1 MRWQGPH
8 GSAPRPRRHPGIC
21 SGLPQE
27 IARQAGCVYL
37 TMVGQPTRWE
47 DLHAIRLVII
57 VSAVLSVALVGS
69 AVLVAPSANALSE
82 HQARKDARQFVGY
95 WMGIDPLDGG
105 DSRRGITRND
115 DGTFSMIGRDTVFSL
130 CDDTDR
136 AVITLSDGIVV
147 DSALVGDLVI
157 TCLNDGSIVTLN
169 ARYDVLDRNIVS
181 ETVTRQEGEFVD
193 EIIFHRV
200 SDR

>member
-1 MRWQGPH
+1 MR
-8 GSAPRPRRHPGIC
+8 
-21 SGLPQE
+21 
-27 IARQAGCVYL
+27 Y
-37 TMVGQPTRWE
+37 
-47 DLHAIRLVII
+47 RLVII

-69 AVLVAPSANALSE
+69 AVLVAQSANALSE
-82 HQARKDARQFVGY
+82 HRARDAWHARQFVGY

-136 AVITLSDGIVV
+136 AVITLNDGIVV
-147 DSALVGDLVI
+147 GAALVGDLVI
-157 TCLNDGSIVTLN
+157 TCLNDGSTVTLN
-169 ARYDVLDRNIVS
+169 ARYDVIGRNIVS
-181 ETVTRQEGEFVD
+181 ETVTSQDGEFVD

>member
-1 MRWQGPH
+1 MR
-8 GSAPRPRRHPGIC
+8 
-21 SGLPQE
+21 
-27 IARQAGCVYL
+27 Y
-37 TMVGQPTRWE
+37 
-47 DLHAIRLVII
+47 RLVII

-69 AVLVAPSANALSE
+69 AVLVAQSANALSE
-82 HQARKDARQFVGY
+82 HQARKAWNARQFVGY

-147 DSALVGDLVI
+147 GSALVGDLVI
-157 TCLNDGSIVTLN
+157 SCLNDGSTVTLN

-181 ETVTRQEGEFVD
+181 ETVTSQEGEFVD

>member
-1 MRWQGPH
+1 MR
-8 GSAPRPRRHPGIC
+8 
-21 SGLPQE
+21 
-27 IARQAGCVYL
+27 Y
-37 TMVGQPTRWE
+37 
-47 DLHAIRLVII
+47 RLVII

-69 AVLVAPSANALSE
+69 AVLVAQSANALSE
-82 HQARKDARQFVGY
+82 HQARKAWHARQFVGY

-115 DGTFSMIGRDTVFSL
+115 DSTFSMIGRDTVFSL

-136 AVITLSDGIVV
+136 AVITLSDGVV
-147 DSALVGDLVI
+147 VGAALVGDLVI
-157 TCLNDGSIVTLN
+157 TCLNDGSTVTLN
-169 ARYDVLDRNIVS
+169 ARYDVLDRNIVT
-181 ETVTRQEGEFVD
+181 ETVTSQDGEFVD